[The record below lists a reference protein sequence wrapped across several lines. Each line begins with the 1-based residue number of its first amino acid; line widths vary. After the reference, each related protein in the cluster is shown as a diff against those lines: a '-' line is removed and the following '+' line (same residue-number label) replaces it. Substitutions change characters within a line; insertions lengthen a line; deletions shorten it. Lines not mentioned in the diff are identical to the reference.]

1 MLMVRCPDFV
11 RSSRD
16 EIDDERTRTNLPNWA
31 GPTVE
36 TVQCLCSGKRTG
48 MNKAREVLGSFKAR
62 FGTSASVYRAPG
74 RVNLIGEHT
83 DYNGGFVLPAAIG
96 FSCWVGIAP
105 RKDRKLVL
113 YSGNLGEGREA
124 DLDDLGNRGSGHWS
138 DYPIGVAWALQEARY
153 ELRGADVYIS
163 GDVPLGAGLSSS
175 AAIEVSTGYALLS
188 AAGHAID
195 RTKLAVLCQ
204 RAENEF
210 VGARVGIM
218 DQFVSCHGQAGHALL
233 IDCRSLEYRAQKLP
247 AKVKLVICN
256 TMVKHKLQAG
266 GEYNVR
272 RAECEEAVRKLS
284 TALPQV
290 RSLRDVSSEELAQN
304 KKLLSNTLYRRC
316 RHIISENKRVQDV
329 AELFEE
335 GRVDGLRELMAASH
349 ESMRDDY
356 EISCRELDV
365 MVEIAERQR
374 GVYGARM
381 TGGGFGGCTI
391 NFVDAEHAAEFQA
404 RVSAEYEMA
413 IGLRPDIY
421 ICEASQGAELVE
433 TAAEN
438 LTKVTR

>member
-1 MLMVRCPDFV
+1 
-11 RSSRD
+11 
-16 EIDDERTRTNLPNWA
+16 
-31 GPTVE
+31 
-36 TVQCLCSGKRTG
+36 
-48 MNKAREVLGSFKAR
+48 MNKAREVLASFKAR
-62 FGTSASVYRAPG
+62 FGAGASVYRAPG

-83 DYNGGFVLPAAIG
+83 DYNEGFVLPSAIG

-113 YSGNLGEGREA
+113 YSGNLEEGREA
-124 DLDDLGNRGSGHWS
+124 DLDNLGNRGSGHWS
-138 DYPIGVAWALQEARY
+138 DYPIGVAWALQAAGYRLE
-153 ELRGADVYIS
+153 GADLYIL

-256 TMVKHKLQAG
+256 TMVKHKIQTG
-266 GEYNVR
+266 DYNVR

-284 TALPQV
+284 AALPEI
-290 RSLRDVSSEELAQN
+290 RSLRDVNMEQLDQN
-304 KKLLSNTLYRRC
+304 RQLLSDTLYRRC
-316 RHIISENKRVQDV
+316 QHIISENKRVQDV
-329 AELFEE
+329 AELFEH
-335 GRVDGLRELMAASH
+335 GQVDGLRELMAASH
-349 ESMRDDY
+349 TSMRDDY

-381 TGGGFGGCTI
+381 PGGGFGGCTI
-391 NFVDAEHAAEFQA
+391 NLVGAGQAGEFQA
-404 RVSAEYEMA
+404 RVSADYEAA

-438 LTKVTR
+438 LPKVTR